1 LTSPNKPGVAFCATV
16 MVVVVLCGVALYVI
30 TAPRI
35 SLWVCEGIMH
45 GALPQWMADIDF
57 VVCWPLR
64 LIIKNCPVPIPDQTL
79 HYYSGLFWH

>member
-1 LTSPNKPGVAFCATV
+1 MTSSRQPGVAFWAT
-16 MVVVVLCGVALYVI
+16 VVVVMVLSGMALYVI
-30 TAPRI
+30 TAPLI

-45 GALPQWMADIDF
+45 GALPQWMADSDF